1 MPDGAHH
8 EDWHPRHNPWFI
20 AVAVMMA
27 VFMEVLDTSIA
38 NIALPHIAGSL
49 SATTDEA
56 TWVLTSYLVSNAII
70 LPMTGWLGNYFGR
83 KRVLLS
89 CVVLFTFASVLCGLA
104 WDLPTLIL
112 ARIFQGIGGGAMV
125 PIAQA
130 VLLESFPVNKR
141 GVAMA
146 AFAMGVVVAP
156 ILGPTLGGWITDNY
170 SWRWIFYIN
179 VPFGI
184 AAVFLQQW
192 LVEDPPYIKRNEK
205 ADIDFIGFGLLAVWL
220 ATLQITLDKGQEE
233 DWFQSRLDL
242 LAGWAFRAF
251 HSSGSL
257 CGNLGRAPVGG
268 FARVQKP
275 QFRRRR
281 PPDAVAGRDSL
292 RHNRRAAVVFTNPDG
307 LSGVASGYAMSP
319 RGCAAFVTTFIVGRL
334 VGRVRMRWMLCFG
347 FTMLAVLSFML
358 SDINLQVSQMR
369 VIWPSIVN
377 GIAISFIF
385 VPLTTTT
392 MSQLRQQQIGNATGI
407 YNLTRNL
414 GGSIG
419 IAFVT
424 TMLAR
429 GAQVHQAL
437 MVGNLTPTDPAFN
450 QRLAATNMP
459 SPTTPMPDGDGP
471 GLQPDLQHTRPSGAP
486 VGVRGQFPIV
496 WLPRTRRHSAGF
508 PVQTSQATAR
518 QGDRSA
524 LRKNPTIASPNL
536 AFGVNTRKH

>member
-20 AVAVMMA
+20 AIAVMMA

-89 CVVLFTFASVLCGLA
+89 CVVMFTFASVLCGLA
-104 WDLPTLIL
+104 WNLPTLIL
-112 ARIFQGIGGGAMV
+112 ARILQGAGGGAMV

-130 VLLESFPVNKR
+130 VLLESFPVQKR
-141 GVAMA
+141 GAAMA
-146 AFAMGVVVAP
+146 MFAMGVVVAP

-179 VPFGI
+179 LPFGI
-184 AAVFLQQW
+184 AAVFLQEW

-205 ADIDFIGFGLLAVWL
+205 ADIDFIGFGLLAIWL
-220 ATLQITLDKGQEE
+220 ATLQIMLDKGQEE
-233 DWFQSRLDL
+233 DWFQSRWICWLAAISTVSLIGFIAREFLAEHPLVDL
-242 LAGWAFRAF
+242 RVFKNRNFAVGVILMASLAVILYGTTAELPLFLQTLMGYPA
-251 HSSGSL
+251 L
-257 CGNLGRAPVGG
+257 
-268 FARVQKP
+268 Q
-275 QFRRRR
+275 
-281 PPDAVAGRDSL
+281 
-292 RHNRRAAVVFTNPDG
+292 
-307 LSGVASGYAMSP
+307 SGYAMSP
-319 RGCAAFVTTFIVGRL
+319 RGIAAFITTFMVGRL
-334 VGRVRMRWMLCFG
+334 VGRIRMKWMLCFG
-347 FTMLAVLSFML
+347 FTMLAVSSFML

-369 VIWPSIVN
+369 VIWPSVIN

-385 VPLTTTT
+385 VPLTTAT
-392 MSQLRQQQIGNATGI
+392 MSQLRQQQLGNATGI

-429 GAQVHQAL
+429 GAQAHQSL
-437 MVGNLTPTDPAFN
+437 MVGHLTPTDPVFQ
-450 QRLAATNMP
+450 QRLASAHALLARH
-459 SPTTPMPDGDGP
+459 GD
-471 GLQPDLQHTRPSGAP
+471 P
-486 VGVRGQFPIV
+486 VR
-496 WLPRTRRHSAGF
+496 A
-508 PVQTSQATAR
+508 TSQAYSLIYNTLDQQAHLWAFVDNFR
-518 QGDRSA
+518 LFGLLA
-524 LRKNPTIASPNL
+524 LGGIPLIFLLKRVKREPVKATQA
-536 AFGVNTRKH
+536 H